1 MCTIDAIKKGFA
13 VATKNPALIMILFI
27 FNLIWNMIN
36 VAIMPAP
43 AATAPGAA
51 PAAITP
57 PAVPPQLAILTFIIT
72 VAFVLISIFMQGGS
86 LGLVRDYI
94 KGNKMT
100 LGKFGSYGLKYYLRL
115 LGVGIIIILMIIIV
129 ALIAGLIVAA
139 IAPLNNVVATVI
151 ATIIAIAVGLAG
163 IYLVIRLVMSPYAL
177 VCDEVGIIAAMKNS
191 MNVIRRKYFWK
202 VLLLLVLIVL
212 IAIGIGVLIG
222 IVTGLVTIAMP
233 PKAGQILIGVV
244 NSLFNGYL
252 GIVMMAAFLSY
263 YLTVQEKL
271 RAGE

>member
-36 VAIMPAP
+36 VAILP
-43 AATAPGAA
+43 APGAA
-51 PAAITP
+51 PAAVTP
-57 PAVPPQLAILTFIIT
+57 PAVPPQTAILTFIIT
-72 VAFVLISIFMQGGS
+72 VVFVLISIFMQSGS

-94 KGNKMT
+94 KENKMN
-100 LGKFGSYGLKYYLRL
+100 LGKFASYGLKYYLRL
-115 LGVGIIIILMIIIV
+115 LGVGIIIILIIGIA
-129 ALIAGLIVAA
+129 ALIAGLIIAAVAS
-139 IAPLNNVVATVI
+139 LNNVVATVI

-163 IYLVIRLVMSPYAL
+163 IYLIIRLVMSPYSI
-177 VCDEVGIIAAMKNS
+177 VCDEVGIIAALKNS
-191 MNVIRRKYFWK
+191 MNVIHRKYFWK

-222 IVTGLVTIAMP
+222 VITGLVTVAMP

-263 YLTVQEKL
+263 YLTLQEKL
-271 RAGE
+271 RTGE